1 MSCVVM
7 YQPYPTSSPYLL
19 PSGPPGPPA
28 HTTSHQLPPQ
38 LSGFD
43 RIPSTASGNAVPS
56 ATVTPPAVNSPQ
68 SPSHQHQQ
76 HHHHAQQQQ
85 QQQQRLPPTNGLPH
99 GVEPKIEKVKYFFL
113 LIPPLGRKVMM
124 FFHP

>member
-1 MSCVVM
+1 M

-28 HTTSHQLPPQ
+28 HTTSHQLPP
-38 LSGFD
+38 LSGTFD
-43 RIPSTASGNAVPS
+43 RIPSTASGNAVPPS

-68 SPSHQHQQ
+68 SPSHQHQH

-85 QQQQRLPPTNGLPH
+85 QQQQRLQPTNGLPH
-99 GVEPKIEKVKYFFL
+99 GIEPKIEKVN
-113 LIPPLGRKVMM
+113 
-124 FFHP
+124 

>member
-1 MSCVVM
+1 M

-43 RIPSTASGNAVPS
+43 RIPSTVSGNTAPTASHS
-56 ATVTPPAVNSPQ
+56 AVTPPAVNSPQ
-68 SPSHQHQQ
+68 SPSSHQHSQQQ
-76 HHHHAQQQQ
+76 HHHHAQQQQQ

-99 GVEPKIEKVKYFFL
+99 GVEPKIEKVNQVTL
-113 LIPPLGRKVMM
+113 D
-124 FFHP
+124 